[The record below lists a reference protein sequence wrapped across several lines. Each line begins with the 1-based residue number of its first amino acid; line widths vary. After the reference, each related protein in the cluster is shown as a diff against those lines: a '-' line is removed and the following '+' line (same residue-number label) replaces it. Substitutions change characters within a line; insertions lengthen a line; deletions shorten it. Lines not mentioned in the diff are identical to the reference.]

1 MRNEAEGRGGEIPGG
16 VAPDAAPATAA
27 EAGLSSNATPP
38 RQGLVAR
45 WRPVYREPA
54 VTIMA
59 VFLVFVV
66 ARYMQWGAR
75 RAIFAALRIEFTLG
89 LLLTAVCIGLLAMR
103 PVSLRP
109 ARHVLIGIG
118 LLFAA
123 MLVQLPFAA
132 AQDQAHDVFVDHV
145 IKFAFLTFFM
155 TVLIQ
160 SPRYLRWFLYAFLFS
175 CFYVTQESVRGLIS
189 GSLVWQNQG
198 VMRLHGAVPI
208 YQHPNSLAGVA
219 MGGIPFVVFL
229 FPVWRRWWQ
238 RAALLAL
245 LGTSATCVLYTG
257 SRTGYVAFL
266 AFLLFWW
273 ARVKRKGRWLTAA
286 AVLGAITIA
295 AIPQQYKDRFTS
307 IAGEEAEGQSKERR
321 IEILRDALVIFLEN
335 PTGVGVASF
344 PYVRMQKFGRNQDTH
359 NLYLEVATNLGVQGL
374 IVFFFLVYAMLAAYR
389 EARRVLARQRRELA
403 PWRRADVTPKPWGRI
418 VARHDEDLAFLQAAA
433 TASEGFIFV
442 RLVLGLFGMD
452 LYEVY
457 WWFGA
462 GMAISI
468 LNLTLATGNNTARLV
483 TRAQEAASAGTAC

>member
-1 MRNEAEGRGGEIPGG
+1 M
-16 VAPDAAPATAA
+16 
-27 EAGLSSNATPP
+27 
-38 RQGLVAR
+38 AR
-45 WRPVYREPA
+45 WRPAYREHALP
-54 VTIMA
+54 VMA
-59 VFLVFVV
+59 LFLVFVV

-75 RAIFAALRIEFTLG
+75 HPVFAALRLEFTLG
-89 LLLTAVCIGLLAMR
+89 LALTVACIFLLATQ
-103 PVSLRP
+103 PVPLRL
-109 ARHVLIGIG
+109 ARHVLIGIA
-118 LLFAA
+118 LLFVA

-132 AQDQAHDVFVDHV
+132 DKEVAHNVFVDHV

-160 SPRYLRWFLYAFLFS
+160 SPRYLRWFLYAFLFA
-175 CFYVTQESVRGLIS
+175 CFYVTQEAVRGLIS

-238 RAALLAL
+238 RAGLLAL

-273 ARVKRKGRWLTAA
+273 AQVKRKGRWLAVAA
-286 AVLGAITIA
+286 LAGAVVIA
-295 AIPQQYKDRFTS
+295 VIPQQYKDRFTS
-307 IAGEEAEGQSKERR
+307 ITGEEAEGQSKEKR
-321 IEILRDALVIFLEN
+321 IEILQDAVAIFLEN
-335 PTGVGVASF
+335 PGGVGVASF
-344 PYVRMQKFGRNQDTH
+344 PKVRMAKFGRFQDTH

-374 IVFFFLVYAMLAAYR
+374 VIFLFLVWSMLAAYQR
-389 EARRVLARQRRELA
+389 SRRALERQRRELA
-403 PWRRADVTPKPWGRI
+403 AWRRNEALPKPLRRT
-418 VARHDEDLAFLQAAA
+418 VARHDGDLASLQAAA
-433 TASEGFIFV
+433 TASAGFIFV

-468 LNLTLATGNNTARLV
+468 LNLTLVTGNNTARLV
-483 TRAQEAASAGTAC
+483 ARAQEAASAGMAC